1 MSLNST
7 SSANAISR
15 NSERLSESSLSSI
28 EAEDTASTSS
38 SSSMSA
44 KKSSFGGRAQN
55 WDDFS
60 EEIFEKT

>member
-1 MSLNST
+1 
-7 SSANAISR
+7 
-15 NSERLSESSLSSI
+15 
-28 EAEDTASTSS
+28 
-38 SSSMSA
+38 MSA